1 MKNKLQKGVIVFA
14 LIGLIFSC
22 VTSNEVAGNRGIQK
36 RKYTKGFYFDPKG
49 KIGGGLE
56 DNNVANTESNLENKS
71 AFSEETV
78 LPSMELTSTY
88 QAENE
93 VIAPVANEVAVVNEA
108 PQATNPSFSHSS
120 TEVRENLKNDKKVL
134 GTKNTTYIQSEKK
147 LIATKKAKNDN
158 STTSDDAILYYILAI
173 LLPPVAVGL
182 VTDWNKR
189 QVVISLI
196 LWILGAV
203 ICGVIYALIVVHN
216 NV

>member
-1 MKNKLQKGVIVFA
+1 MKNKLQKGLIVFA
-14 LIGLIFSC
+14 LIGLTFSC

-36 RKYTKGFYFDPKG
+36 RKYTKGFYFDTKG

-56 DNNVANTESNLENKS
+56 ENNVAKHEPKVENPS
-71 AFSEETV
+71 TISEEMTI
-78 LPSMELTSTY
+78 PSMELTTTY
-88 QAENE
+88 QVENE
-93 VIAPVANEVAVVNEA
+93 VIAPVANEVAVVYEA
-108 PQATNPSFSHSS
+108 PQVTNPSFSHSS
-120 TEVRENLKNDKKVL
+120 TEVKENLKNDKKVT
-134 GTKNTTYIQSEKK
+134 GTKNTTYFQSEKK
-147 LIATKKAKNDN
+147 LIAPKKAKNDN

-196 LWILGAV
+196 LWILGVV
-203 ICGVIYALIVVHN
+203 ICGIIYALIVVHN